1 MTRTGRAGAG
11 RAGAGPAALRPDPS
25 ADILH
30 ASCVVLGRAGV
41 LILGPSGSGKSALA
55 LRLMALGFA
64 LVADDRVAL
73 TANGGA
79 IEAAAPPGL
88 PAMIEARGIGLL
100 AARLAPPSPIVLAV
114 DLGRTETDRLPPR
127 RVWSW
132 RGISVDCVHGPATG
146 HFPAAIVQ
154 YIRLGRAA

>member
-11 RAGAGPAALRPDPS
+11 PAAAGAAADPS
-25 ADILH
+25 PDILH
-30 ASCVVLGRAGV
+30 ASCVALGRVGV
-41 LILGPSGSGKSALA
+41 IILGPSGSGKSALA
-55 LRLMALGFA
+55 LRLMALGLA

-73 TANGGA
+73 TASGEA

-100 AARLAPPSPIVLAV
+100 AARLAPPTPIVLAV
-114 DLGRTETDRLPPR
+114 DLGWTETDRLPPR

-132 RGISVDCVHGPATG
+132 HGISVDCVHGPATG

-154 YIRLGRAA
+154 YITCGRVA